1 MTSESSDAWL
11 SLDEAAERI
20 GVSRVRLRE
29 AIAAKAIVGRRDN
42 RGFWRVSLPDGA
54 VAAKRRL
61 GETRAN
67 PEQLVEVLFDEIEDL
82 NAQMAERS
90 SNEERMT
97 ALIERQQSLLEK
109 TFAIAEKPGASGLD
123 AEQVAALTDRS
134 QKLIEQTLVTI
145 EAREE
150 EVNKLTGLVDR
161 ALATVAGLDAEV
173 TRQAEVALKQQAL
186 LDRVFRLA
194 QKSLDR
200 IGAAE
205 GRRGLFRRMRDR
217 VGGRPRRT
225 EG

>member
-1 MTSESSDAWL
+1 MTDESSDTWL
-11 SLDEAAERI
+11 SLDEAAERV

-29 AIAAKAIVGRRDN
+29 AIAAKAIVARRDN
-42 RGFWRVSLPDGA
+42 RGFWRVSLPGGA
-54 VAAKRRL
+54 DAAKRRL

-90 SNEERMT
+90 ANEERMA
-97 ALIERQQSLLEK
+97 ALIERQQGLLER
-109 TFAIAEKPGASGLD
+109 TLAIAEKPGGSGLD
-123 AEQVAALTDRS
+123 AERVAALTDRS
-134 QKLIEQTLVTI
+134 QQLIERTLVTI
-145 EAREE
+145 EAREGE
-150 EVNKLTGLVDR
+150 LAKLTGLMDR

-205 GRRGLFRRMRDR
+205 GSRGLFRRMRDR
-217 VGGRPRRT
+217 MGGRPRRT
-225 EG
+225 NG